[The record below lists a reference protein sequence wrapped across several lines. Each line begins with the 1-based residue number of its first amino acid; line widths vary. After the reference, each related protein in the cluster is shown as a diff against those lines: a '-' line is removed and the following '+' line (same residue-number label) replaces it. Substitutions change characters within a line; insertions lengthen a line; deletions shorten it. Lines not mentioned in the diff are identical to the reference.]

1 MDALDISDQL
11 AELRA
16 RVDHLLDRIA
26 ANSRLT
32 AAAGLGTLGPTA
44 LPSGSALQLAL
55 GPMDLLA
62 GHHAAGPHPQIRGCA
77 PHGATTCRLA
87 STRSHATL
95 KELLPGVATVRR

>member
-55 GPMDLLA
+55 GPMDLLV
-62 GHHAAGPHPQIRGCA
+62 
-77 PHGATTCRLA
+77 ATMRLA
-87 STRSHATL
+87 RTHKYAAVLRMVQRRADLRRRAYTR
-95 KELLPGVATVRR
+95 R